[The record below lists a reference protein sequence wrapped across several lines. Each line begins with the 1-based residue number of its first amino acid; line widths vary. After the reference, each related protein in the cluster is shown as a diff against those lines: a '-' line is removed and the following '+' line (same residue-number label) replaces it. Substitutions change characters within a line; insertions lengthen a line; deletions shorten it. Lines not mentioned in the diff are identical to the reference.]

1 VARRAWCAEH
11 SHCRSVR
18 PEARAM
24 RGSQGGREWVSDPAR
39 CGRACWSGG
48 PCLEVVVYAG
58 RWDAA
63 AAAGQQNNLADFV

>member
-1 VARRAWCAEH
+1 
-11 SHCRSVR
+11 
-18 PEARAM
+18 M